1 MTVLDRIRLTDG
13 LADVEGPPKGGLSS
27 LETRSDDG
35 DLWYGFAPS
44 GGKSVPAITRSR
56 LRHHGSTLGDLMVT
70 DTTTTEERPANRS
83 DLLVSRGLGLGII
96 VIGVV
101 LAYSFIFTTFEQR
114 VTFQWE
120 FVNGERTPITHVTCP
135 APWSVLNEGAR
146 PQGVVTGDLC
156 VKPARGQVVQG
167 IGVAIAALAVG
178 GWILTRDPRRK
189 PLPPLPP
196 SVRAMRWKR

>member
-1 MTVLDRIRLTDG
+1 
-13 LADVEGPPKGGLSS
+13 
-27 LETRSDDG
+27 
-35 DLWYGFAPS
+35 
-44 GGKSVPAITRSR
+44 
-56 LRHHGSTLGDLMVT
+56 MVT
-70 DTTTTEERPANRS
+70 DTTPPKS
-83 DLLVSRGLGLGII
+83 DPPTDRTCWLAAAWVWASSSSGL
-96 VIGVV
+96 
-101 LAYSFIFTTFEQR
+101 SSPTPFIFTTFEQR

>member
-1 MTVLDRIRLTDG
+1 MVAKNRATD
-13 LADVEGPPKGGLSS
+13 
-27 LETRSDDG
+27 
-35 DLWYGFAPS
+35 
-44 GGKSVPAITRSR
+44 
-56 LRHHGSTLGDLMVT
+56 
-70 DTTTTEERPANRS
+70 ERRMSRS
-83 DLLVSRGLGLGII
+83 DLWLARIVGLGII
-96 VIGVV
+96 LIGAAI
-101 LAYSFIFTTFEQR
+101 AYSFIFTPFQQR

-167 IGVAIAALAVG
+167 IGVVIAALAVG
-178 GWILTRDPRRK
+178 GWLFTRDPRRK

-196 SVRAMRWKR
+196 SVSAMRWKR